1 MLTEKQK
8 ALIHAICHDTF
19 YVKQYALEVLNE
31 DKSKKNEKFVKE
43 MSEKLHE
50 LQVKLPANI
59 EGKVYMYRPEEFNAR
74 IYFHDGLGNTEW
86 IDSLYDTIYS
96 TRKASE
102 IFSAMGIKNPVTVLL
117 QGKPGTGKTEFAR
130 FVAYSLGLPMFSLN
144 FSQMIDSHLGETSKN
159 INIIFNYIKNNECIL
174 FLDELDCIAGNRQTA
189 SGAEKELSRISI
201 TLMQEIDRLP
211 NNVIVIAATNMLEN
225 IDSALMKRFSI
236 VKNVPEPTEEDNLR
250 FIDFYFEKTGATKY
264 VDKQEDIVNLKK
276 NLTLKNC
283 KSQRELIQILNQY
296 ISQKIVDQMDL
307 KK

>member
-1 MLTEKQK
+1 MLSEKQK
-8 ALIHAICHDTF
+8 SLIRAICFDNF

-31 DKSKKNEKFVKE
+31 DKSKKNERFVKE
-43 MSEKLHE
+43 MTEKLHE

-59 EGKVYMYRPEEFNAR
+59 EGKVFMYRPEEFNAR
-74 IYFHDGLGNTEW
+74 LYFHDGNGNTEW
-86 IDSLYDTIYS
+86 IDSLYDTVYS
-96 TRKASE
+96 SRKASE

-130 FVAYSLGLPMFSLN
+130 FTAHCLGLPMFSLN

-189 SGAEKELSRISI
+189 YGAEKELSRISI

-211 NNVIVIAATNMLEN
+211 NNVIVIAATNMPEN
-225 IDSALMKRFSI
+225 IDSALLKRFSI
-236 VKNVPEPTEEDNLR
+236 VKNIPEPAEEDNLR
-250 FIDFYFEKTGATKY
+250 FIDFYFEKTGAIKY
-264 VDKQEDIVNLKK
+264 VDKQENIDNLKK
-276 NLTLKNC
+276 NPTIKNS

-296 ISQKIVDQMDL
+296 ISQKIIDKIQE
-307 KK
+307 K

>member
-8 ALIHAICHDTF
+8 TLIRAICHDTF

-31 DKSKKNEKFVKE
+31 DKSKKNEKFVKD
-43 MSEKLHE
+43 MTEKLHE

-59 EGKVYMYRPEEFNAR
+59 EGKVFMYRPEEFNAR
-74 IYFHDGLGNTEW
+74 LYFHDGLGNTEW

-96 TRKASE
+96 SRKASE

-130 FVAYSLGLPMFSLN
+130 FVAYSLELPMFSLN

-189 SGAEKELSRISI
+189 VGAEKELSRISI

-211 NNVIVIAATNMLEN
+211 NNVIVIAATNMPEN
-225 IDSALMKRFSI
+225 IDSALLKRFSI
-236 VKNVPEPTEEDNLR
+236 VKKVSEPTEEDNLR
-250 FIDFYFEKTGATKY
+250 FIDFYFEKTGAIKY
-264 VDKQEDIVNLKK
+264 VEKQENIDNLKK
-276 NLTLKNC
+276 NLTIKNC

-296 ISQKIVDQMDL
+296 ISQKIIDKIQE
-307 KK
+307 K

>member
-8 ALIHAICHDTF
+8 ALIRAICHDTF

-43 MSEKLHE
+43 MTEKLHE

-59 EGKVYMYRPEEFNAR
+59 EGKVFMYRPEEFNAR
-74 IYFHDGLGNTEW
+74 LYFHDGLGNTEW

-96 TRKASE
+96 SRKASE

-130 FVAYSLGLPMFSLN
+130 FVAYSLELPMFSLN

-159 INIIFNYIKNNECIL
+159 INIIFNYIKNNKCIL

-189 SGAEKELSRISI
+189 VGAEKELSRISI
-201 TLMQEIDRLP
+201 TLMQEIDCLP
-211 NNVIVIAATNMLEN
+211 NNVIVIAATNMPEN
-225 IDSALMKRFSI
+225 IDSALLKRFSI
-236 VKNVPEPTEEDNLR
+236 VKKVSEPTEEDNLR
-250 FIDFYFEKTGATKY
+250 FIDFYFEKTGAIKY
-264 VDKQEDIVNLKK
+264 VEKQENIDNLKK
-276 NLTLKNC
+276 NLTIKNC

-296 ISQKIVDQMDL
+296 ISQKIIDKIQEE
-307 KK
+307 